1 MAQEIKEIVLDW
13 EGDLR
18 FRGGLP
24 GSHTVVVDGD
34 SASGIGPM
42 AMLLTALAGCTGADM
57 IHILERMRVPVER
70 CRIVVHGTRR
80 EEDPRRYIAIHLAFE
95 VSGAGMDEDK
105 ARRAAALS
113 LEKYC
118 SVAHSLAPDIA
129 MTHEV
134 RVG

>member
-24 GSHTVVVDGD
+24 GGPTTTVDGD
-34 SASGIGPM
+34 NAEAMGPM
-42 AMLLTALAGCTGADM
+42 ALLLTSLAGCTGSDM
-57 IHILERMRVPVER
+57 VHILGRMRMPPLR
-70 CRIVVHGTRR
+70 CRVVARGTRR
-80 EEDPRRYIAIHLAFE
+80 EEEPRRYVAIHLVFE
-95 VSGAGMDEDK
+95 VSGEGLDEAK
-105 ARRAAALS
+105 VRRAAALS

-134 RVG
+134 TVG

>member
-13 EGDLR
+13 DGDLR

-24 GSHTVVVDGD
+24 GGHTTLVDGD
-34 SASGIGPM
+34 GTDAMGPM
-42 AMLLTALAGCTGADM
+42 ALLLTALAGCTGADM
-57 IHILERMRVPVER
+57 AHILARMRAPLAR
-70 CRIVVHGTRR
+70 CRIVARGTRR
-80 EEDPRRYIAIHLAFE
+80 EEEPRRYMAIHLEFE
-95 VSGAGMDEDK
+95 VSGEGIDEAR

-129 MTHEV
+129 LTHDV
-134 RVG
+134 RVI